1 MWREILQK
9 LLFERERNKYTLTG
23 EKAIEGQITLEYWS
37 KKTNLGDAL
46 ALVIYEWMLK
56 QHFNFEQD
64 SALSK
69 GEITHLMT
77 VGSILNM
84 GNFDATVWGSGILSV
99 GVLKEIY
106 NKAQYRRL
114 DIRAVR
120 GPITRA
126 ILEDAGYTVPE
137 IYGDPGI
144 LMPFVYK
151 PDHIKETIPYLIIP
165 HYSQIEQFLSR
176 GYKCLDIRT
185 TDYKLF
191 IDQMKKSRLIISSSL
206 HGIILAE
213 AYGIPAVLLNNNDI
227 DLLKYYDYYFSTE
240 RKSVKVASSIEE
252 ALNIGP
258 MPLPDLSE
266 MQKGLIESFP
276 YDLFDTKL

>member
-1 MWREILQK
+1 MWRKYLQK

-46 ALVIYEWMLK
+46 ALVVYEWMLK
-56 QHFNFEQD
+56 QHSNYEQD
-64 SALSK
+64 STLEK
-69 GEITHLMT
+69 GKITHLMT

-84 GNFDATVWGSGILSV
+84 GDFDATVWGSGILSV

-114 DIRAVR
+114 DVRAVR
-120 GPITRA
+120 GPITRD
-126 ILEDAGYTVPE
+126 ILENAGYTVPE

-144 LMPFVYK
+144 LMPFIYK
-151 PDHIKETIPYLIIP
+151 SNSIERTIPYLIIP
-165 HYSQIEQFLSR
+165 HYSQIEQFMSR

-185 TDYKLF
+185 TDYKFF

-252 ALNIGP
+252 ALSIEP

-266 MQKGLIESFP
+266 MQKRLIESFP
-276 YDLFDTKL
+276 YDLFETKI